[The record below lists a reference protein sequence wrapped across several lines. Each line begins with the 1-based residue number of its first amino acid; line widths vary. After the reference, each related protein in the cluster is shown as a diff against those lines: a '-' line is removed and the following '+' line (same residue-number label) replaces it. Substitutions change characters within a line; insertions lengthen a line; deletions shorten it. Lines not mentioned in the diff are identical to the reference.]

1 MLKFRK
7 PLTLAALISL
17 LALVP
22 TPALAADSSAAA
34 TAKLVS
40 VSAECELAVA
50 KYLPVKGCDA
60 DTYLV
65 EFQDHAAQVEF
76 EHYLRRDLGAS
87 LQSTA
92 ISAFELSSLELANLA
107 REPKVQAITAN
118 AQFRKLGTQASPGWH
133 LDRIDQATLPL
144 DQTYNFQEDAQ
155 GAGVVIYIV
164 DTGINSSHSEF
175 SSRLGQGIGYL
186 ADGTATSAE
195 DCNGHG
201 THVAGLAGGTT
212 FGPAKLATVTPVRV
226 LDCDGNGT
234 LLSVLSGLDWIAQN
248 TLVGQPAVV
257 NMSLGGQQN
266 AFLDNAVSS
275 LSNQGLVFVVAA
287 GNSSAE
293 ACSTS
298 PASVS
303 AAITVASSD
312 QGDEFSSFS
321 NFGSCVDVVA
331 PGGLVQSAWTGGPN
345 SSAVGSG
352 TSMASGLVAGLVAN
366 HMSFGYQTPEVLKAE
381 IVNKSVSGVLTAVPA
396 DTPNLLVQNTVTL
409 TSGGSATTDFYNR
422 VTLPGGT
429 APDQVSVPPVTEP
442 APPSNPGSPGGS
454 LPILPPAPTAPTVSV
469 VGSSATISWVIPV
482 QTGLVV
488 NSQTIRISSGTTL
501 VLETALPS
509 DATSYL
515 FEGLAPGVIYTAQ
528 ISITSSAGASP
539 LSNPSVGFSFVELL
553 NSPTA
558 GEFSAWTKL
567 LANRTQV
574 KFYAKYPQVGQKIQF
589 MVQRSNGS
597 YRELAWLRIEAKDLT
612 ETGEYRNL
620 TNGIYFVRTVNLNL
634 GKNRLRILVDG
645 QLLGSTK
652 TYSLRR

>member
-1 MLKFRK
+1 VFKYRK
-7 PLTLAALISL
+7 SPTLAALASL
-17 LALVP
+17 LAVI
-22 TPALAADSSAAA
+22 PAPSIAADTASVA

-40 VSAECELAVA
+40 VSAQCELAVERFV
-50 KYLPVKGCDA
+50 PTQGCEDA
-60 DTYLV
+60 TYLV

-107 REPKVQAITAN
+107 REPKVLAITAN

-133 LDRIDQATLPL
+133 LDRIDQAALPL
-144 DQTYNFQEDAQ
+144 DQTYDFQDDAQ

-287 GNSSAE
+287 GNASAE

-331 PGGLVQSAWTGGPN
+331 PGGLVSSAWTGGPN

-366 HMSFGYQTPEVLKAE
+366 HMSFGHQTPEVLKAE

-409 TSGGSATTDFYNR
+409 TSGGSATSAFYNR

-454 LPILPPAPTAPTVSV
+454 LPILPPAPIAPTVSV
-469 VGSSATISWVIPV
+469 AGSNATISWVIPV

-488 NSQTIRISSGTTL
+488 SSQTIRISSGTTL

-528 ISITSSAGASP
+528 ISITSSAGASS
-539 LSNPSVGFSFVELL
+539 LSNPSAGFSYVEPL
-553 NSPTA
+553 NSPDA
-558 GEFSAWTKL
+558 SEFSAWTKL

>member
-1 MLKFRK
+1 MFKFRK
-7 PLTLAALISL
+7 SLTLAALVSL

-22 TPALAADSSAAA
+22 MPALAADSSEAA

-50 KYLPVKGCDA
+50 KYLPVKGCDT

-65 EFQDHAAQVEF
+65 EFQDHAAQIEL

-92 ISAFELSSLELANLA
+92 ISAFELSALELADLA
-107 REPKVQAITAN
+107 RERKVLGITAN
-118 AQFRKLGTQASPGWH
+118 AQFRSLGTQASPGWH
-133 LDRIDQATLPL
+133 LDRIDQAELPL
-144 DQTYNFQEDAQ
+144 DQIYEFEDDEQ
-155 GAGVVIYIV
+155 GEGVVIYIV

-175 SSRLGQGIGYL
+175 AGRLGQGVGYL
-186 ADGTATSAE
+186 SDGTATTSE

-212 FGPAKLATVTPVRV
+212 YGPAKLATVTPVKV
-226 LDCDGNGT
+226 LDCNGDGT
-234 LLSVLSGLDWIAQN
+234 LLSVLMGLDWIAQN
-248 TLVGQPAVV
+248 TLVGQQAVI
-257 NMSLGGQQN
+257 NMSLGGNQN
-266 AFLDNAVSS
+266 AFLDNAVSA

-287 GNSSAE
+287 GNLSAN
-293 ACSTS
+293 ACNTS
-298 PASVS
+298 PASVPT
-303 AAITVASSD
+303 AITVASSD
-312 QGDEFSSFS
+312 QGDGFSSFS

-331 PGGLVQSAWTGGPN
+331 PGGLVQSSWTGGAN
-345 SSAVGSG
+345 ASAVGSG

-366 HMSFGYQTPEVLKAE
+366 HMSFGYQTPATLKAE
-381 IVNKSVSGVLTAVPA
+381 IVGKAVSGVLTAVPA
-396 DTPNLLVQNTVTL
+396 GTPNLLVQNTVTL
-409 TSGGSATTDFYNR
+409 ATGGTATGSLYNR

-442 APPSNPGSPGGS
+442 ALPSNPGSPGGA
-454 LPILPPAPTAPTVSV
+454 LPVLPPTPAAPTVAV

-488 NSQTIRISSGTTL
+488 NSQTIRISSGTTV

-515 FEGLAPGVIYTAQ
+515 FEGLAPGVVYTAQ

-539 LSNPSVGFSFVELL
+539 LSNPSAGFSFVELL
-553 NSPTA
+553 NSPDA

-597 YRELAWLRIEAKDLT
+597 YRELAWLRIEAKDLNQS
-612 ETGEYRNL
+612 GEYRNL
-620 TNGIYFVRTVNLNL
+620 TNGIYFVRTVNLNP

-645 QLLGSTK
+645 RLLGSTK